1 MRAAELVSHLAKMAP
16 EVAAWMLCADVAVT
30 GITADSRTVKPGMI
44 FAALPGARFDG
55 RDFIADAVARGSI
68 AVLAPPDTKW
78 PAGVPTRPLLVD
90 SDVRRR
96 LAQIS
101 AVMAGR
107 MPQKIVAVTGTNG
120 KTSTVDFL
128 RQILEREGK
137 AAASLGTLGLI
148 AKNFRPGTSL
158 TTPDPVLLNET
169 LARLCAAGFDHV
181 AIEASS
187 HGLDQRRLDGLCL
200 AAAAFTNLTRDHL
213 DYHRDITS
221 YRLAKLR
228 LFETIL
234 AAGAPALT
242 MADLEPTT
250 LAALRDIA
258 RRRKL
263 ALGTVGLGGDII
275 RLISVSAVPEGQA
288 LVLEVDGALRHI
300 VLPLAGRF
308 QIDNALLAAGLAREM
323 GIANSV
329 DHLAD
334 LVPVRG
340 RLERVAILDH
350 GATVYVDYAHTPD
363 ALARLLAALR
373 PHARGRLVVVFGAG
387 GNRDP
392 GKRPL
397 MGAIARRDADLAII
411 TDDNPRDEDPA
422 SIRAGIIASC
432 PGGVEIADRREAI
445 AEGLAMLR
453 QGDVLVVAGK
463 GHEQGQIIGD
473 VVLPFDDA
481 AVIRELVG

>member
-1 MRAAELVSHLAKMAP
+1 
-16 EVAAWMLCADVAVT
+16 
-30 GITADSRTVKPGMI
+30 
-44 FAALPGARFDG
+44 
-55 RDFIADAVARGSI
+55 
-68 AVLAPPDTKW
+68 
-78 PAGVPTRPLLVD
+78 
-90 SDVRRR
+90 
-96 LAQIS
+96 
-101 AVMAGR
+101 
-107 MPQKIVAVTGTNG
+107 
-120 KTSTVDFL
+120 
-128 RQILEREGK
+128 
-137 AAASLGTLGLI
+137 
-148 AKNFRPGTSL
+148 
-158 TTPDPVLLNET
+158 
-169 LARLCAAGFDHV
+169 
-181 AIEASS
+181 
-187 HGLDQRRLDGLCL
+187 LDGLCL

-213 DYHRDITS
+213 DYHRDIAS

-228 LFETIL
+228 LFENIL
-234 AAGAPALT
+234 VAGAPALT

-308 QIDNALLAAGLAREM
+308 QIDNALLAAGLAREV

-340 RLERVAILDH
+340 RLERAAILDH

-373 PHARGRLVVVFGAG
+373 PHARGRLIVVFGAG
-387 GNRDP
+387 GDRDP

-432 PGGVEIADRREAI
+432 PGGVEIADRRQAI
-445 AEGLAMLR
+445 AAGLAMLR

-473 VVLPFDDA
+473 AVVPFDDV